1 LFFQAIKIDEAL
13 SQYLGEAKNLPVEDG
28 TFFNILYRHIIFNV
42 FFVTHCYVPRA
53 LSFTHV

>member
-42 FFVTHCYVPRA
+42 FFNGTW
-53 LSFTHV
+53 LSYYGPSPCA